1 LVGGKNR
8 DAKSYNP
15 HIMKTRLA
23 KLLDRLENFYG
34 KPKRSYPVDPYEMV
48 LHRNCGYPQS
58 DDRCEKG
65 FLALKQKVGLRPAE
79 ILATLDTKLAEV
91 MRAGGMVPELRA
103 RRLKEIAARVESEFG
118 GDLQA
123 VLRRPLS
130 EAKKVF
136 KKFPTIG
143 DPGAEKILLFTKT
156 APVAAVPSNC
166 VHVLPRLGFGQEKEN
181 YSATYRSAQEAL
193 RSELPEDCAA
203 QLRAYLL
210 IKRHGQELCKASRP
224 KCEQCPVSPDCNYFQ
239 SQRPSE

>member
-1 LVGGKNR
+1 MVGGKNR

>member
-1 LVGGKNR
+1 
-8 DAKSYNP
+8 
-15 HIMKTRLA
+15 MKTRLA
-23 KLLDRLENFYG
+23 KLLDRLEKFHG
-34 KPKRSYPVDPYEMV
+34 KPKRPRPEDPYEMV

-58 DDRCEKG
+58 DDRCDKG

-79 ILATLDTKLAEV
+79 ILATPETKLAEV

-130 EAKKVF
+130 EAKKAF

-156 APVAAVPSNC
+156 APVAAVPANC
-166 VHVLPRLGFGQEKEN
+166 VHVLPRLGFGEERKN
-181 YSATYRSAQEAL
+181 YAATYRSAQEAL

-210 IKRHGQELCKASRP
+210 IKRHGLELCKASRP
-224 KCEQCPVSPDCNYFQ
+224 KCEQCPVSSDCNYFQ
-239 SQRPSE
+239 RQRSGE

>member
-1 LVGGKNR
+1 VR
-8 DAKSYNP
+8 
-15 HIMKTRLA
+15 
-23 KLLDRLENFYG
+23 E
-34 KPKRSYPVDPYEMV
+34 
-48 LHRNCGYPQS
+48 
-58 DDRCEKG
+58 G
-65 FLALKQKVGLRPAE
+65 FLGTQQKVGLRPAE